1 MVLFFLG
8 FSLRLVVFVVAHNE
22 IDEII
27 YIELVKQLD
36 SGNGYTL
43 QGTPLLELDII
54 DRNGYDKPLFFHPP
68 GGIALFWLF
77 YNVIGIWGFPL
88 AQLFS
93 YVLFFCSMILLAR
106 LFGLAS
112 SSIGLLL
119 VAGLSA
125 FSPIMAHVTIYYWLD
140 GPLLGFST
148 LASAVFIW
156 AVKRESALLAI
167 ISGLLLGYA
176 SLIKLT
182 AFLIFPGITALA
194 WLLCT
199 DKKKFLRFV
208 PYLIVPAILVQ
219 TPWEVY
225 QWIKVGTPFPGWA
238 GKPCDSLI
246 ESNNY
251 VKYLTVIRSHWIYLS
266 LLPRIMCTFIPSIFL
281 YIFLWKNKSLRRQGA
296 CLFMWIFV
304 VIIFHVI
311 LAYLGYSKVV
321 RYIILITPPS
331 ILLFSILTTET
342 IRRIELGIKSTF
354 KKSFTAVILLFSG
367 LSFFA
372 EILTGIVASFNYY
385 LCLIDPIFGGF

>member
-1 MVLFFLG
+1 M
-8 FSLRLVVFVVAHNE
+8 
-22 IDEII
+22 
-27 YIELVKQLD
+27 
-36 SGNGYTL
+36 
-43 QGTPLLELDII
+43 
-54 DRNGYDKPLFFHPP
+54 
-68 GGIALFWLF
+68 
-77 YNVIGIWGFPL
+77 
-88 AQLFS
+88 
-93 YVLFFCSMILLAR
+93 AR
-106 LFGLAS
+106 
-112 SSIGLLL
+112 
-119 VAGLSA
+119 
-125 FSPIMAHVTIYYWLD
+125 YWV
-140 GPLLGFST
+140 FST

-304 VIIFHVI
+304 VIIFSCHI
-311 LAYLGYSKVV
+311 S
-321 RYIILITPPS
+321 
-331 ILLFSILTTET
+331 LLRLFQSCSLYNPNYATFNIAVFDSNVPKLFE
-342 IRRIELGIKSTF
+342 ESSLVLNLLLKSP
-354 KKSFTAVILLFSG
+354 FTAVILLFSG
-367 LSFFA
+367 VIFFLRQDTHWYSCLSSR
-372 EILTGIVASFNYY
+372 LLLVSN
-385 LCLIDPIFGGF
+385 